1 MDFDEAKIAFH
12 IMLCHWCVDWKLE
25 ILNCHKDSTKI
36 VKNPSL
42 SQVFYHFAAWQ
53 HAHIIPSIQK
63 VTFDKT
69 FRIYNWCTFIVDF
82 DLCPLLNQQNLARVL
97 KKLVDIYK

>member
-1 MDFDEAKIAFH
+1 MDFDDAKIAFH

-42 SQVFYHFAAWQ
+42 SQVFHHFTAW
-53 HAHIIPSIQK
+53 HAQIIPSIKK
-63 VTFDKT
+63 VTFDK
-69 FRIYNWCTFIVDF
+69 
-82 DLCPLLNQQNLARVL
+82 NLSYLQSVHFYCGL
-97 KKLVDIYK
+97 WSLSIIESTEFGTSTEKQV

>member
-42 SQVFYHFAAWQ
+42 SQVFHHFAAWQ
-53 HAHIIPSIQK
+53 HAHISPSQGGSDGRGQP
-63 VTFDKT
+63 TASPMLT
-69 FRIYNWCTFIVDF
+69 AFI
-82 DLCPLLNQQNLARVL
+82 L
-97 KKLVDIYK
+97 